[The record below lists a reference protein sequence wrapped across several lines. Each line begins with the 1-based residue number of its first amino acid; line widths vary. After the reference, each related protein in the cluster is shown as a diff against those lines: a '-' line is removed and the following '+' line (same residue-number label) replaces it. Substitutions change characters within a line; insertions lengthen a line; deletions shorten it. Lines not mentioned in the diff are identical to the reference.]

1 MFLRKFILFTYLSFG
16 LNVIMGK
23 SNVAPVINENCTLT
37 NTIDCLDAQNEYSVL
52 VLEENMDVVNVLRG
66 KNTRYII
73 RSNYDLEG
81 LEVYIGDNS
90 ILDFQGGVIC
100 NGTLWGNSTAIS
112 SIPVKIFGDNIK
124 LKGTWAVP
132 EGYIEWFPNN
142 SYMETALRA
151 FGTVKLLSKEYLFNA
166 PIYMPAYSEIVGKG
180 FSKMSFRLPLGP
192 ACIYVGYRCSIRN
205 VDLHT
210 YSDNSML
217 NFTAEQIWRSV
228 NGDIKRPEERPTAPW
243 SIDGVTI
250 SAYYKLTWKDS
261 GEKNPQLTKNA
272 IEFLVEGNNDSNAY
286 AYYLTIRNV
295 NITGAWK
302 YGIYLNQAA
311 KNTTAKYQAGWFTN
325 ITFSNINLNQPR
337 TGIYINGGDKIVTD
351 KIYFDNVSYQ
361 ATYGFTERF
370 AHIVKCRNTV
380 FSNCWLWDWDDKK
393 LKSPFLVNSSYPN
406 NILFIGPEISPSYT
420 RLYEEELLG
429 DKRSP
434 SFRFNIIPTAS
445 GVSGMTANLT
455 NVISKRDN
463 NKYQVN
469 VLFYLAPG
477 IYTVSE
483 SDLKSLSVPFF
494 SGKILYSFLDVKI
507 LHNSDRMLKL
517 VVITSNKDNPNPCY
531 MNYLLYLSHNNSN
544 NQNDIKENMWAIDN

>member
-1 MFLRKFILFTYLSFG
+1 MYLRIFILFTYLSFG
-16 LNVIMGK
+16 FNVIMGK
-23 SNVAPVINENCTLT
+23 SNVAPIIIENYTLT
-37 NTIDCLDAQNEYSVL
+37 NTLNSVYAQNEYSVL
-52 VLEENMDVVNVLRG
+52 VLEINTDIVKALRG
-66 KNTRYII
+66 KNTRYVI
-73 RSNYDLEG
+73 RNNYDLKG
-81 LEVYIGDNS
+81 LEVKIGDNS
-90 ILDFQGGVIC
+90 ILDFQGGAIS

-112 SIPVKIFGDNIK
+112 SVPVRIFGDNIS
-124 LKGTWAVP
+124 LKGTWSVP
-132 EGYIEWFPNN
+132 EAYIEWFANT
-142 SYMETALRA
+142 SYMEMALKV
-151 FGTVKLLSKEYLFNA
+151 FGTVKLLSKEYLFSK

-180 FSKMSFRLPLGP
+180 FSKMCFRLPLGP
-192 ACIYVGYRCSIRN
+192 ACIYVGYRCNIRN

-228 NGDIKRPEERPTAPW
+228 NGDVKRPEERPTAPW

-250 SAYYKLTWKDS
+250 SAYYKLTWTDS
-261 GEKNPQLTKNA
+261 GKKNPLLTKNA

-286 AYYLTIRNV
+286 AYYLTIKNV

-302 YGIYLNQAA
+302 YGIYLNQQAM
-311 KNTTAKYQAGWFTN
+311 NTTAKYQAGWFTN

-393 LKSPFLVNSSYPN
+393 LNSPFLVNVSYPS

-420 RLYEEELLG
+420 HLYDEEILG
-429 DKRSP
+429 DKRNP

-445 GVSGMTANLT
+445 GVTGMTAFLA
-455 NVISKRDN
+455 NVITRGQN
-463 NKYQVN
+463 NKYLVHD
-469 VLFYLAPG
+469 LFYLAPG

-483 SDLKSLSVPFF
+483 NDLKYLSAPLPT
-494 SGKILYSFLDVKI
+494 GKFLHSFLDVKI
-507 LHNSDRMLKL
+507 LHNSDRILKL
-517 VVITSNKDNPNPCY
+517 SVLTQVQENINPICK
-531 MNYLLYLSHNNSN
+531 NYLLYLTNAKANSP
-544 NQNDIKENMWAIDN
+544 DETKEIMWVNEY